1 MAEERAAS
9 LSAATCRRFGFPVPD
24 GQGSYS
30 DDEGRGD
37 CLGGRSDCAAIALT
51 KAGAAGAEAEADEG
65 WSNSGGGGRCADE
78 GRNDCADEGWS
89 DRGEGG
95 SHSGGGCRGCGG
107 AAEIEVAVRLRC
119 GGGGE
124 NEWWWV
130 SAVFLRT

>member
-1 MAEERAAS
+1 MLKPPFPLHLLS
-9 LSAATCRRFGFPVPD
+9 LLRLRPH
-24 GQGSYS
+24 Q
-30 DDEGRGD
+30 
-37 CLGGRSDCAAIALT
+37 LH
-51 KAGAAGAEAEADEG
+51 AGIVLHLL
-65 WSNSGGGGRCADE
+65 RCTPADE